1 LEAAFLV
8 FRLPP
13 YFSNI
18 SKRVVK
24 SPKVYFTDVGL
35 AAWLLGLESPQQ
47 ISRDPLRGQLFENM
61 VVADVRKQML
71 NLGRDARLSFL
82 RTDKGF
88 EVDLI
93 IARGSKI
100 QPVEIK
106 SAMTYH
112 PSLSKSLRT
121 LTKSDGNVT
130 DPVLI
135 YDGDEDMPSGGVD
148 DVGVYNFRR
157 FRYADN

>member
-1 LEAAFLV
+1 MIIGVTGGIGSGKSTILRAVAQQGYAV
-8 FRLPP
+8 
-13 YFSNI
+13 YDCDAKA
-18 SKRVVK
+18 KRIIME
-24 SPKVYFTDVGL
+24 D
-35 AAWLLGLESPQQ
+35 
-47 ISRDPLRGQLFENM
+47 
-61 VVADVRKQML
+61 ADVRKQML
-71 NLGRDARLSFL
+71 NRGRDARLSFL

-112 PSLSKSLRT
+112 NSLAKNLRT
-121 LTKSDGNVT
+121 LAKSDGNVT

-135 YDGDEDMPSGGVD
+135 YDGDEDMPSVSAD
-148 DVGVYNFRR
+148 DVGIYNFRR